1 MKFSRRHVAVLS
13 GSRIGSAGF
22 TLVEILVA
30 ITIMA
35 MATAIA
41 SSTFFVISRSYQH
54 GTSLTE
60 NLHYGDFLMDQL
72 VLGLRSAYH
81 PETHPGAKSDYGFWL
96 ESGGFGDTA
105 SDRISW
111 VKTGRSLIGRQ
122 SDISHVPHRVQFNL
136 ETDNDGGKVA
146 VVRAW
151 RTALEP
157 DDFDPERVEPIV
169 VSRRIRGFECRVAV
183 DVVDEQLDWEDQWD
197 HTNRIPPAI
206 ELTLYF
212 EPIEDGDDPI
222 RMRRVVGMPIAP
234 LSWQR

>member
-1 MKFSRRHVAVLS
+1 MTFKQRPTIRRSDRAPA
-13 GSRIGSAGF
+13 GAGF

-54 GTSLTE
+54 GTSLTQ
-60 NLHYGDFLMDQL
+60 NLHYGDFLMEQL

-81 PETHPGAKSDYGFWL
+81 PETHPGARSDYGFWL
-96 ESGGFGDTA
+96 DSGGLGA
-105 SDRISW
+105 SGGNRISW
-111 VKTGRSLIGRQ
+111 VKTGHALIGRRTEV
-122 SDISHVPHRVQFNL
+122 SHVPHRVQFNL
-136 ETDNDGGKVA
+136 ETDSDGRQVA

-157 DDFDPERVEPIV
+157 EDFDPQRVEPIV
-169 VSRRIRGFECRVAV
+169 VSRRIRDFECRVALE
-183 DVVDEQLDWEDQWD
+183 VVDEQLDWLNQWE
-197 HTNRIPPAI
+197 HTNRVPPAI
-206 ELTLYF
+206 ELTLYL
-212 EPIEDGDDPI
+212 EPIEEGDDPI

-234 LSWQR
+234 LSWQQ